1 MNGFRVR
8 RALLSALVLVLLAL
22 GAVAVAGAGGKG
34 PAVRNGGTL
43 TIGLA
48 EDPDALD
55 PTLAR
60 TFVGR
65 MVFLHMCE
73 KLYDLNSKTEIVP
86 QLAKSLPVF
95 SGADKKTVTI
105 KLRTGIK
112 FNDGTQFNAQAVKI
126 SLDRHRT
133 LPRST
138 RASELSPVDSVDA
151 VGSDTV
157 VLHLNSRFSPITAQL
172 ADRAGM
178 IMSPK
183 QLDAL
188 GDKFATN
195 PVCVGP
201 FTFKDR
207 VAGDHITLTKSQDYY
222 DKAKVHLD
230 SIVFR
235 IITDGSARSA
245 NLRSHDIDVEDRI
258 PSTELGAIQADKSLS
273 VIKSQSIG
281 YQGLTINIGNKNGIF
296 KPYENVGTPLAR
308 SSSLRQA
315 FELAIDRNTLN
326 KVVFNG
332 TVDPDCFPLAPASP
346 WYVTVKKLPCSPK
359 ANLALAQKLVKGSG
373 VATPIPVRMM
383 IGTDPVAA
391 RFGQVIQSMEKAAG
405 FDVTLDPTEFVTSL
419 RRADAGQFDVFA
431 IGWSGRVDPD
441 GNTYLFLH
449 TGGTQNDS
457 GFSDPR
463 VDRALDN
470 ARKAATQKARE
481 VTYAAAFQKVRRQR
495 PIIYLYHAVTRHG
508 VSKKV
513 TGVGVYGDGLLRA
526 QYAGF
531 AK

>member
-245 NLRSHDIDVEDRI
+245 L
-258 PSTELGAIQADKSLS
+258 SL
-273 VIKSQSIG
+273 IHI
-281 YQGLTINIGNKNGIF
+281 
-296 KPYENVGTPLAR
+296 
-308 SSSLRQA
+308 
-315 FELAIDRNTLN
+315 
-326 KVVFNG
+326 
-332 TVDPDCFPLAPASP
+332 
-346 WYVTVKKLPCSPK
+346 
-359 ANLALAQKLVKGSG
+359 
-373 VATPIPVRMM
+373 
-383 IGTDPVAA
+383 
-391 RFGQVIQSMEKAAG
+391 
-405 FDVTLDPTEFVTSL
+405 
-419 RRADAGQFDVFA
+419 
-431 IGWSGRVDPD
+431 
-441 GNTYLFLH
+441 
-449 TGGTQNDS
+449 
-457 GFSDPR
+457 
-463 VDRALDN
+463 
-470 ARKAATQKARE
+470 
-481 VTYAAAFQKVRRQR
+481 
-495 PIIYLYHAVTRHG
+495 
-508 VSKKV
+508 
-513 TGVGVYGDGLLRA
+513 
-526 QYAGF
+526 
-531 AK
+531 